1 LNRLIE
7 STAEHGRSQNVPGA
21 VDRAAPDCGDG
32 RDRQRAGGAPA
43 KECADPAIGA
53 VQIGRAWYWRT
64 ATRRYCLT
72 LQTDLFGS
80 LVLIQSWSAI
90 HNRRGGSRQQ
100 PVADLDTA
108 VPAIQ
113 KIFARR
119 RQHRYQPV
127 VPVVHWN
134 AWLRAR

>member
-1 LNRLIE
+1 M
-7 STAEHGRSQNVPGA
+7 
-21 VDRAAPDCGDG
+21 AA
-32 RDRQRAGGAPA
+32 RKTLA
-43 KECADPAIGA
+43 KESANPAIGA

-64 ATRRYCLT
+64 ATRRYGLT

-80 LVLIQSWSAI
+80 LVLIQTWSGI
-90 HNRRGGSRQQ
+90 HNQRGGSRQQ
-100 PVADLDTA
+100 PVADLQSA

-127 VPVVHWN
+127 APFCDTN
-134 AWLRAR
+134 